1 MDTAYQDQEK
11 AIKGVTKPT
20 SRMAQKSLSELKNC
34 HSGTSKPVP
43 YSDGVTVV
51 VVKKGHTA
59 KFLDSNGQQG
69 ELLNFSVADKSAS
82 MLATLSDK
90 TKHSKIV
97 EGKTFLVRNFILK
110 GGKITM
116 SSKTSIMGKP
126 SLEIPDEIRTSAVQL
141 ILPPSPEKKVAE
153 VHTAP
158 LRSICSVKGQVIKNE
173 ATRTVRVS
181 GSETTIRTITIE
193 ENRST
198 IEITLWRELAELAIN
213 IGDTLQITHCLLNE
227 WQGTKALNTT
237 RNTTI
242 QEIQPLEA
250 NVSGTVQALSL
261 TETSWEVCLKED
273 NKEQYRDIVIEKDM
287 MQNALSHIDEACLL
301 TEEELENVLIN
312 RIPFKLQAV
321 MMGSRILNLQLGI
334 LPAQQIP
341 HPQFEKME

>member
-59 KFLDSNGQQG
+59 KFVDSNGQQG
-69 ELLNFSVADKSAS
+69 ELLNFSVADKSAP

-97 EGKTFLVRNFILK
+97 EGKTLLVRNFILK

-181 GSETTIRTITIE
+181 GSETTIRTIIIE
-193 ENRST
+193 ENSST

-242 QEIQPLEA
+242 VRKYSPWRQMYQEQCRPL
-250 NVSGTVQALSL
+250 V
-261 TETSWEVCLKED
+261 
-273 NKEQYRDIVIEKDM
+273 
-287 MQNALSHIDEACLL
+287 
-301 TEEELENVLIN
+301 
-312 RIPFKLQAV
+312 
-321 MMGSRILNLQLGI
+321 
-334 LPAQQIP
+334 
-341 HPQFEKME
+341 

>member
-1 MDTAYQDQEK
+1 MLFTF
-11 AIKGVTKPT
+11 
-20 SRMAQKSLSELKNC
+20 RMAQKSLSELKNC

-59 KFLDSNGQQG
+59 KFVDSNGQQG

-126 SLEIPDEIRTSAVQL
+126 SLEIPDEIRTSAVRL

-158 LRSICSVKGQVIKNE
+158 LRSICSVKGQVIKVII
-173 ATRTVRVS
+173 ALIPVVDVQS
-181 GSETTIRTITIE
+181 LYQYSSLFKIR
-193 ENRST
+193 S
-198 IEITLWRELAELAIN
+198 
-213 IGDTLQITHCLLNE
+213 LLVHVLRFN
-227 WQGTKALNTT
+227 
-237 RNTTI
+237 
-242 QEIQPLEA
+242 
-250 NVSGTVQALSL
+250 
-261 TETSWEVCLKED
+261 
-273 NKEQYRDIVIEKDM
+273 NKSKY
-287 MQNALSHIDEACLL
+287 
-301 TEEELENVLIN
+301 
-312 RIPFKLQAV
+312 KLV
-321 MMGSRILNLQLGI
+321 
-334 LPAQQIP
+334 
-341 HPQFEKME
+341 